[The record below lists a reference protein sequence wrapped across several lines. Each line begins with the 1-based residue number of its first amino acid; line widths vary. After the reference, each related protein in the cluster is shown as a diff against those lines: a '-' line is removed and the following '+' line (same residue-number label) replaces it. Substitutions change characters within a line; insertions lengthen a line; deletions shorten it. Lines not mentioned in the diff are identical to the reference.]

1 MIKDDAVASM
11 KRYFAD
17 NSRYINHTLKVLS
30 YAEQILEEEVV
41 EGGFLKE
48 VTVLSSIYH
57 DIGILESEKKYSSS
71 EAEYQ
76 EKEGPPIARKLME
89 RLGVREDIVER
100 VLYIVGNH
108 HTKERVDGIDFQI
121 LWEADFLVNI
131 IEKNFVIE
139 KRLLSETVQENF
151 TTNTGNRLI
160 GELLEKERD

>member
-30 YAEQILEEEVV
+30 YAEQILEEEAVK
-41 EGGFLKE
+41 GDFFKQ

-57 DIGILESEKKYSSS
+57 DIGIPESEKKYSSS

-89 RLGVREDIVER
+89 RLGIRADVVER

-131 IEKNFVIE
+131 EEKNFIID
-139 KRLLSETVQENF
+139 KDFLSETVRENF
-151 TTNTGNRLI
+151 STDTGNRLI
-160 GELLEKERD
+160 NNILEREKN